1 MFAFKIRERNICY
14 SELNIWGFKILLKCP
29 SSPFMFV
36 AWMRETVP
44 LDLTFRPNEWKE
56 LKAAGDRSEAL
67 LCAFRQ
73 VTKES
78 LSLVRLT

>member
-1 MFAFKIRERNICY
+1 MFAFKIRERNICD
-14 SELNIWGFKILLKCP
+14 SEFNIWGFKILLKRP
-29 SSPFMFV
+29 SSPFLFV

-44 LDLTFRPNEWKE
+44 LDLTFRSNEWKDR
-56 LKAAGDRSEAL
+56 KAAGDHSEVL

-73 VTKES
+73 VTNES